1 MFAVQRKAA
10 RSWESK
16 SGKRGPERAHA
27 SSQPMLAARRAS
39 CACGGGCPRCRE
51 NYPLQAKLEVSRP
64 GDTLEQEADRVAEQV
79 LRMPQPALPDNPEVH
94 KSTALRV
101 SRYASDSPALSSPEA
116 PPIVHEVLRSPGQPL
131 DPDARAFMEPRFDHD
146 FGQVRVH
153 SGEQAEQSAR
163 TQHARAY
170 TVGRHIV
177 FGAGESPADST
188 RGRRLLAHE
197 LAHVV
202 QQSCADIAPFIQR
215 QAADP
220 DVDAPSRTPA
230 RKGDCT
236 AWESNRENFAKAVA
250 DHYVQTALGVSKVP
264 PARTIWCSRED
275 PTCEVA
281 YLDDLKVMVSFAEV
295 PNYVIARRME
305 DPFGPRCEYDYDCE
319 PSGKLVLKSR
329 NCFGNF

>member
-1 MFAVQRKAA
+1 
-10 RSWESK
+10 
-16 SGKRGPERAHA
+16 
-27 SSQPMLAARRAS
+27 MLATQRAS
-39 CACGGGCPRCRE
+39 CACGGGCPRCRNE
-51 NYPLQAKLEVSRP
+51 YPLQAKLEVSQL

-79 LRMPQPALPDNPEVH
+79 LRMPQSEPADNPEAH
-94 KSTALRV
+94 ESTGLRL
-101 SRYASDSPALSSPEA
+101 SRFASGRSAQSSPEV
-116 PPIVHEVLRSPGQPL
+116 PPIVHNVLHSPGKPL
-131 DPDARAFMEPRFDHD
+131 DPATRAFMEPRFDHD

-197 LAHVV
+197 LTHVV

-236 AWESNRENFAKAVA
+236 AWESNRQNFAKAVA

-295 PNYVIARRME
+295 PNYVIARRMK
-305 DPFGPRCEYDYDCE
+305 DSFGPRCEYDYDCE